1 MTKVCLDY
9 NGVLGD
15 PARALIE
22 ILKKDFGIRVPHE
35 DFGKHL
41 IGTSFP
47 NQVRGGRPKL
57 LTKSIWEDAKD
68 KLFDTNEFLTIPPI
82 SGAIAA
88 LNAFRAAGWEIR
100 IVTDARTV
108 TRERMEAWLKKH
120 GFEGE
125 IDIIFS
131 RKRGSKEKYQSCCT
145 VVVDNEL
152 EQLMPLVGKGDH
164 QLIHF
169 LPVVGKGISSLD
181 TNIISLRG
189 WSEVVGCLLGPDVE
203 LAA

>member
-1 MTKVCLDY
+1 MTKVCLDF
-9 NGVLGD
+9 NGVLAD
-15 PARALIE
+15 PAGALIE
-22 ILKKDFGIRVPHE
+22 ILKKDFGMRVPRE
-35 DFGKHL
+35 GFGKHL

-47 NQVRGGRPKL
+47 NLVRGGRPKL

-68 KLFDTNEFLTIPPI
+68 KLFDTNEFLAIPPI
-82 SGAIAA
+82 NGAIAA
-88 LNAFRAAGWEIR
+88 LNAFQDARCEIR

-120 GFEGE
+120 HFEGE

-131 RKRGSKEKYQSCCT
+131 RKRGSKEKYQSCCD

-152 EQLMPLVGKGDH
+152 EQLIPLVGKEGP
-164 QLIHF
+164 QLVHF
-169 LPVVGKGISSLD
+169 LSAGSGGITSLD
-181 TNIISLRG
+181 ARILSLRG
-189 WSEVVGCLLGPDVE
+189 WPEVIECLLGRDIE